1 MRKRDIL
8 ELKIRERL
16 KIVLSYLH
24 FLMIFAAA
32 FSLVCFAL
40 LGNNMDTFYNKQHE
54 TVKYQM
60 EIRKDVQTISKRLL
74 WAIIRENDPSVAE
87 EQRADFKERFAKIRG
102 YIEIIARN
110 LNDEIRSRM
119 LQDAWA
125 DIEKDAYY
133 MLELVSANRAGE
145 AADYYDTTFF
155 DVSEVLADAL
165 NEVGSQADAEA
176 ENKVKASKTAQVLAA
191 ILLVAFTLSSLIVGA
206 RLSRKLIDSIMI
218 PLNAI
223 RKAAQDIAE
232 GRLFIEIDCAAED
245 EIGEVAKYLRE
256 SVHKVAGYIKDI
268 DESMEKMAGGS
279 FDISQELNFQG
290 DFKNI
295 ELSLM
300 NFTDRIS
307 LSIYEIGRTVSEV
320 SQGTEQI
327 AKAIQV
333 LSTGSTEQSGIVDT
347 LSDTVRD
354 VTERI
359 QCNARNALDI
369 SREVGRVTESIQ
381 AENKK
386 MQEVVEAMELIND
399 SSMEIEK
406 IISTINDIASQTNL
420 LALNAS
426 IEAARAGESGKG
438 FAVVADQVSVLAGQ
452 SAEAAKTTARY
463 IQAALQAVKAGK
475 IAADEAAIRLDG
487 VVSDANAIT
496 GRVDNIALV
505 SNEQADA
512 VKLISGDIR
521 EINRVLEANAATSQ
535 ECSAASEEL
544 AERAKVLKEL
554 VMLIELKKAF

>member
-1 MRKRDIL
+1 
-8 ELKIRERL
+8 
-16 KIVLSYLH
+16 
-24 FLMIFAAA
+24 
-32 FSLVCFAL
+32 
-40 LGNNMDTFYNKQHE
+40 
-54 TVKYQM
+54 
-60 EIRKDVQTISKRLL
+60 
-74 WAIIRENDPSVAE
+74 
-87 EQRADFKERFAKIRG
+87 
-102 YIEIIARN
+102 
-110 LNDEIRSRM
+110 
-119 LQDAWA
+119 
-125 DIEKDAYY
+125 
-133 MLELVSANRAGE
+133 
-145 AADYYDTTFF
+145 
-155 DVSEVLADAL
+155 
-165 NEVGSQADAEA
+165 
-176 ENKVKASKTAQVLAA
+176 
-191 ILLVAFTLSSLIVGA
+191 
-206 RLSRKLIDSIMI
+206 
-218 PLNAI
+218 
-223 RKAAQDIAE
+223 
-232 GRLFIEIDCAAED
+232 
-245 EIGEVAKYLRE
+245 
-256 SVHKVAGYIKDI
+256 
-268 DESMEKMAGGS
+268 
-279 FDISQELNFQG
+279 
-290 DFKNI
+290 
-295 ELSLM
+295 M

-475 IAADEAAIRLDG
+475 IAADEAARRLEG

-554 VMLIELKKAF
+554 VMLIELKKGSHP

>member
-1 MRKRDIL
+1 M
-8 ELKIRERL
+8 
-16 KIVLSYLH
+16 
-24 FLMIFAAA
+24 
-32 FSLVCFAL
+32 
-40 LGNNMDTFYNKQHE
+40 
-54 TVKYQM
+54 
-60 EIRKDVQTISKRLL
+60 
-74 WAIIRENDPSVAE
+74 
-87 EQRADFKERFAKIRG
+87 
-102 YIEIIARN
+102 
-110 LNDEIRSRM
+110 
-119 LQDAWA
+119 
-125 DIEKDAYY
+125 
-133 MLELVSANRAGE
+133 
-145 AADYYDTTFF
+145 
-155 DVSEVLADAL
+155 
-165 NEVGSQADAEA
+165 
-176 ENKVKASKTAQVLAA
+176 KASKTAQVLAA

-347 LSDTVRD
+347 LSDTVRE